1 MPDGCI
7 DSGRGSRR
15 RCETEDEE
23 ERINIT
29 HIFGLLGG
37 LALFL
42 HGMQMMSS
50 GLEAA
55 AGNKMKRI
63 LERLTSNRFLGVVVG
78 AVITAVIQSSSATTV
93 MVVGFVN
100 SGMMTLQ
107 QAVWII
113 MGANIGTTI
122 TGQLIALDVG
132 ALAPLFAFI
141 GVALV
146 VFIKKQSVHH
156 YGQIIAGLGILFI
169 GMEMMSGSMMP
180 LRESEAFISLMTRF
194 SNPVLGILAGMIFTA
209 IIQSS
214 SASVGILQALAA
226 GGLIGLDGAVY
237 VLFGQNI
244 GTCITAVLASIG
256 TSRNAKRTTIIHL
269 MFNVIGTTIF
279 TIVCMTSPLVELVES
294 FTPGNPQAQIANM
307 HTLFNIVT
315 TLLLL
320 PFGTGLA
327 ALATKILPE
336 RESEAQEGKKC
347 LLYIKPMETGAEYQ
361 VGTSAIALH
370 GIRSE
375 LVRMAEMTGQN
386 VKESFQAV
394 LDGNSALLSEV
405 EQREDYIDYLNK
417 EISSFISDRISYETN
432 TEDSA
437 RLSAFFKIS
446 GNLERIGDH
455 AMNICE
461 YTRHLE
467 EKRISFSSQARG
479 EIERMQQ
486 VCLQAMEK
494 LYPMEPANVGEL
506 TDISA
511 LEQKIDD
518 MTEVYRKNQIE
529 RMHQGQCSDE
539 ACVLYSEMLTDFER
553 IGDHILNVG
562 QALAGQL

>member
-1 MPDGCI
+1 M
-7 DSGRGSRR
+7 S
-15 RCETEDEE
+15 
-23 ERINIT
+23 IT
-29 HIFGLLGG
+29 DIFGLLGG

-63 LERLTSNRFLGVVVG
+63 LERLTSNRFLGVAVG

-336 RESEAQEGKKC
+336 RESEAQEGKKF

>member
-1 MPDGCI
+1 M
-7 DSGRGSRR
+7 S
-15 RCETEDEE
+15 
-23 ERINIT
+23 IT
-29 HIFGLLGG
+29 DIFGLLGG

-156 YGQIIAGLGILFI
+156 YGQIVAGLGILFI
-169 GMEMMSGSMMP
+169 GMEMMSGSMLP

-320 PFGTGLA
+320 PFGIGLA

>member
-1 MPDGCI
+1 M
-7 DSGRGSRR
+7 S
-15 RCETEDEE
+15 
-23 ERINIT
+23 IT
-29 HIFGLLGG
+29 DIFGLLGG

-63 LERLTSNRFLGVVVG
+63 LERLTSNRFLGVAVG

-169 GMEMMSGSMMP
+169 GMEMMSGSMLP

-336 RESEAQEGKKC
+336 RESEAQEGKKF

>member
-1 MPDGCI
+1 M
-7 DSGRGSRR
+7 S
-15 RCETEDEE
+15 
-23 ERINIT
+23 IT
-29 HIFGLLGG
+29 DIFGLLGG

-63 LERLTSNRFLGVVVG
+63 LERLTSNRFLGVAVG

-169 GMEMMSGSMMP
+169 GMEMMSGSMLP

>member
-1 MPDGCI
+1 M
-7 DSGRGSRR
+7 S
-15 RCETEDEE
+15 
-23 ERINIT
+23 IT
-29 HIFGLLGG
+29 DIFGLLGG

-63 LERLTSNRFLGVVVG
+63 LERLTSNRFLGVAVG

-156 YGQIIAGLGILFI
+156 YGQIVAGLGILFI
-169 GMEMMSGSMMP
+169 GMEMMSGSMLP

-336 RESEAQEGKKC
+336 RESEAQEGKKF

-518 MTEVYRKNQIE
+518 MTEVYRKNQME

>member
-1 MPDGCI
+1 M
-7 DSGRGSRR
+7 S
-15 RCETEDEE
+15 
-23 ERINIT
+23 IT
-29 HIFGLLGG
+29 DIFGLLGG

-63 LERLTSNRFLGVVVG
+63 LERLTSNRFLGVAVG

-307 HTLFNIVT
+307 HTLFNVVT

-518 MTEVYRKNQIE
+518 MTEVYRKNQME

>member
-1 MPDGCI
+1 M
-7 DSGRGSRR
+7 S
-15 RCETEDEE
+15 
-23 ERINIT
+23 IT
-29 HIFGLLGG
+29 DIFGLLGG

-63 LERLTSNRFLGVVVG
+63 LERLTSNRFLGVAVG

-180 LRESEAFISLMTRF
+180 LRDSEAFISLMTRF

-518 MTEVYRKNQIE
+518 MTEVYRKNQME

>member
-1 MPDGCI
+1 M
-7 DSGRGSRR
+7 S
-15 RCETEDEE
+15 
-23 ERINIT
+23 IT
-29 HIFGLLGG
+29 DIFGLLGG

-63 LERLTSNRFLGVVVG
+63 LERLTSNRFLGVAVG

-180 LRESEAFISLMTRF
+180 LSESEAFISLMTRF